1 MLIQIKIT
9 NCIQVCCA
17 HPCFPH
23 VYSRICHLQHVLC
36 QLQTHQGATIDR
48 LRELWNLQGCHG
60 ALGEKWC
67 LFFIL
72 GFWGM
77 DWPYLNQGSNVT
89 CRMVCFAT
97 ITCFL
102 KHVEISSTTT
112 TCFWWHGFKLISLCA
127 PGSLPATGCGAG
139 YGGPDQERCP
149 SDSERH
155 RLPEG
160 YHLGSSHIPSGQ
172 VRGCLDSWVV
182 LIKYLVVAILRELLI
197 HMHIIYIY
205 THICGIYI
213 YNYYYIII

>member
-1 MLIQIKIT
+1 
-9 NCIQVCCA
+9 
-17 HPCFPH
+17 
-23 VYSRICHLQHVLC
+23 
-36 QLQTHQGATIDR
+36 
-48 LRELWNLQGCHG
+48 
-60 ALGEKWC
+60 
-67 LFFIL
+67 
-72 GFWGM
+72 M

-89 CRMVCFAT
+89 CRFVCLEMVWMVCFAT

-112 TCFWWHGFKLISLCA
+112 TCFSLGA
-127 PGSLPATGCGAG
+127 PGSLPATGCGSG

-149 SDSERH
+149 SDSGRH

-182 LIKYLVVAILRELLI
+182 LIKYLVVAVLRELLI

-213 YNYYYIII
+213 ITII

>member
-89 CRMVCFAT
+89 CRFVFGNGLDGLLCHHHLFLE
-97 ITCFL
+97 TCWNQFYDYNMFL
-102 KHVEISSTTT
+102 PWRAWFPPSHRVRIWLRGPRSGKVSKRFWEASTSRR
-112 TCFWWHGFKLISLCA
+112 LS
-127 PGSLPATGCGAG
+127 PG
-139 YGGPDQERCP
+139 
-149 SDSERH
+149 
-155 RLPEG
+155 
-160 YHLGSSHIPSGQ
+160 
-172 VRGCLDSWVV
+172 
-182 LIKYLVVAILRELLI
+182 
-197 HMHIIYIY
+197 
-205 THICGIYI
+205 
-213 YNYYYIII
+213 